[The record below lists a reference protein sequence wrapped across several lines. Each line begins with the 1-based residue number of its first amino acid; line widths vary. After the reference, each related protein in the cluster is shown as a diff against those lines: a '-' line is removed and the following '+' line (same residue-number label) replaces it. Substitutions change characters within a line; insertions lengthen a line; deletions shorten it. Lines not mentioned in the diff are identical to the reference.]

1 MHQILAN
8 FESLINFSMSQKTIS
23 NNLNPIQ
30 RLILIVSI
38 DLGHQ
43 SQNLIWKTSQK
54 YIQSGDPWR
63 HNDHPLSRFTNFCYS
78 ISSNYNCDFNCQLDF
93 KTYSSHHKYANS
105 THLPEKKIP
114 STQAKARIL
123 TANESPLHTNHTPN
137 AITQNAVKSQCH

>member
-1 MHQILAN
+1 MHQTLTK
-8 FESLINFSMSQKTIS
+8 FEHVINSPMSQITVF
-23 NNLNPIQ
+23 NNLNLIQ
-30 RLILIVSI
+30 RSIFIVSI

-54 YIQSGDPWR
+54 YIEGEER
-63 HNDHPLSRFTNFCYS
+63 HNDHPLSRFRYFCNS

-123 TANESPLHTNHTPN
+123 TANDSPLHTNHTQN
-137 AITQNAVKSQCH
+137 AITQNAVKRQCH

>member
-1 MHQILAN
+1 MHQTLTN

-23 NNLNPIQ
+23 TNLSLIQ
-30 RLILIVSI
+30 RSILIVSI

-43 SQNLIWKTSQK
+43 SQNLIWMTSQK
-54 YIQSGDPWR
+54 YIQRVER
-63 HNDHPLSRFTNFCYS
+63 HNDHPLSWFRHFCYR
-78 ISSNYNCDFNCQLDF
+78 ISCNYNCDFVCRLDF
-93 KTYSSHHKYANS
+93 KTYSSHHKHANS

-123 TANESPLHTNHTPN
+123 TANESPLHTNHTQN